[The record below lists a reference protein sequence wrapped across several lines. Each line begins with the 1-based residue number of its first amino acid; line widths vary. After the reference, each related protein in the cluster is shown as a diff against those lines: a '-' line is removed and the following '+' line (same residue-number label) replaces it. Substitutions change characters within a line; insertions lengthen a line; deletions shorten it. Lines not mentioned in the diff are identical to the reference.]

1 MSNDQTQH
9 QKLDKLLEITTVI
22 RIEQGKVEVRLDNA
36 KDERKDMKDDIKDNV
51 KGIKENAKMK
61 RLSNVWDGVN
71 SFLIGLGTYL
81 GMKY

>member
-22 RIEQGKVEVRLDNA
+22 RIKQGKVEVRLDNA
-36 KDERKDMKDDIKDNV
+36 KEERAEMKEDIKD
-51 KGIKENAKMK
+51 NAKMK
-61 RLSNVWDGVN
+61 RISNAWDGIN